1 MLMVNP
7 AAPMVRA
14 RKLAEG
20 GSLVLMVA
28 VIAIIASTVR
38 QHIADPALGA
48 MEQGLGWM
56 EVANIALINS
66 VLTLPS
72 IYLILALLQLRE
84 ALQECFFT
92 RASGEALQRAGYW
105 ALWAM
110 FAKMIL
116 APTIYGM
123 FEPAPLSLVVA
134 YDTFDV
140 GIIGFAAL
148 LMLAG
153 RVLETATSREFV
165 EL

>member
-14 RKLAEG
+14 RKMAEG

-28 VIAIIASTVR
+28 VIAIVASTVR
-38 QHIADPALGA
+38 QHIADPALNA
-48 MEQGLGWM
+48 MAQDLSWM
-56 EVANIALINS
+56 EVANAVLINS
-66 VLTLPS
+66 ALTLPS

-92 RASGEALQRAGYW
+92 RAAGEALQRAGYW

-116 APTIYGM
+116 APTIYAQ
-123 FEPAPLSLVVA
+123 ELVVS

-148 LMLAG
+148 LVLAG
-153 RVLETATSREFV
+153 RVLETATTRIEEFA
-165 EL
+165 

>member
-14 RKLAEG
+14 RKMAEG

-28 VIAIIASTVR
+28 VIAIVASTVR
-38 QHIADPALGA
+38 EHVADPALQA
-48 MEQGLGWM
+48 ITQDLSWAD
-56 EVANIALINS
+56 VVNAVLLNS
-66 VLTLPS
+66 VLALPS
-72 IYLILALLQLRE
+72 IYLILALLQVRE
-84 ALQECFFT
+84 ALRECFFT
-92 RASGEALQRAGYW
+92 RAAGEALQRAGYW

-116 APTIYGM
+116 APTI
-123 FEPAPLSLVVA
+123 FAQQLVIS

-140 GIIGFAAL
+140 GIIGLAAL

-153 RVLETATSREFV
+153 RVLETATTRIEEFA
-165 EL
+165 

>member
-14 RKLAEG
+14 RKMAEG

-38 QHIADPALGA
+38 QHIADPALNA
-48 MEQGLGWM
+48 MAQDLSWM
-56 EVANIALINS
+56 EVANVVLINS
-66 VLTLPS
+66 ALTLPS

-92 RASGEALQRAGYW
+92 RAAGEALQRAGYW

-116 APTIYGM
+116 APSIYAQ
-123 FEPAPLSLVVA
+123 ELVVS

-153 RVLETATSREFV
+153 RVLETATTREFV

>member
-14 RKLAEG
+14 RKMAEG

-28 VIAIIASTVR
+28 VIAIVASTVR
-38 QHIADPALGA
+38 QHIADPALQA
-48 MEQGLGWM
+48 IAQDMSWM
-56 EVANIALINS
+56 EIANVVLMNS
-66 VLTLPS
+66 ALTLPS

-84 ALQECFFT
+84 ALRECFFT
-92 RASGEALQRAGYW
+92 RAAGEALQRAGYW

-116 APTIYGM
+116 APTIYAQ
-123 FEPAPLSLVVA
+123 ELVVS

-153 RVLETATSREFV
+153 RVLETATTRIEEFA
-165 EL
+165 

>member
-14 RKLAEG
+14 RKMAEG
-20 GSLVLMVA
+20 GSMVLMVA
-28 VIAIIASTVR
+28 VVAIIASTVR

-48 MEQGLGWM
+48 MEQGLGWA
-56 EVANIALINS
+56 EVANVAALNS

-84 ALQECFFT
+84 ALQDCFFT

-116 APTIYGM
+116 APTIYGL
-123 FEPAPLSLVVA
+123 FEGAASGLVVS

-148 LMLAG
+148 LLLAG
-153 RVLETATSREFV
+153 RVLETATTREYV

>member
-14 RKLAEG
+14 RKMAEG

-28 VIAIIASTVR
+28 VIAIVASTVR
-38 QHIADPALGA
+38 QHIADPALNA
-48 MEQGLGWM
+48 MAQELGWM
-56 EVANIALINS
+56 EVANVVLTNS
-66 VLTLPS
+66 ALTLPS

-84 ALQECFFT
+84 ALRECFFT
-92 RASGEALQRAGYW
+92 RAAGEALQRAGYW

-116 APTIYGM
+116 APTIYAQ
-123 FEPAPLSLVVA
+123 ELVVS

-153 RVLETATSREFV
+153 RVLETATTRIEEFA
-165 EL
+165 

>member
-14 RKLAEG
+14 RKVAEG

-28 VIAIIASTVR
+28 VIAIVASTVR
-38 QHIADPALGA
+38 QHIADPALNA
-48 MEQGLGWM
+48 MAQDLSWM
-56 EVANIALINS
+56 EVANVVLTNS
-66 VLTLPS
+66 ALTLPS

-92 RASGEALQRAGYW
+92 RAAGEALQRAGYW

-123 FEPAPLSLVVA
+123 FGPAPQGLVIS

-153 RVLETATSREFV
+153 RVLETATTRIEEFA
-165 EL
+165 

>member
-14 RKLAEG
+14 RKMAEG

-28 VIAIIASTVR
+28 VIAIVASTVR
-38 QHIADPALGA
+38 EHIADPALQA
-48 MEQGLGWM
+48 
-56 EVANIALINS
+56 IAQDLSWADVVNAVLLTS
-66 VLTLPS
+66 VLALPS
-72 IYLILALLQLRE
+72 IYLILALLQVRE
-84 ALQECFFT
+84 ALRECFFT
-92 RASGEALQRAGYW
+92 RAAGEALQRAGYW

-116 APTIYGM
+116 APSI
-123 FEPAPLSLVVA
+123 FAQAFVVS

-140 GIIGFAAL
+140 GIIGLAAL

-153 RVLETATSREFV
+153 RVLETATTRIEEFA
-165 EL
+165 

>member
-14 RKLAEG
+14 RKMAEG

-28 VIAIIASTVR
+28 VIAIVASTVR
-38 QHIADPALGA
+38 EHIADPALQA
-48 MEQGLGWM
+48 
-56 EVANIALINS
+56 IAQDLSWADVVNAVLLNS
-66 VLTLPS
+66 VLALPS
-72 IYLILALLQLRE
+72 IYLILALLQVRE
-84 ALQECFFT
+84 ALRECFF
-92 RASGEALQRAGYW
+92 AAGEALQRAGYW

-116 APTIYGM
+116 APSI
-123 FEPAPLSLVVA
+123 FAQAFVVS

-140 GIIGFAAL
+140 GIIGLAAL

-153 RVLETATSREFV
+153 RVLETATTRIEEFA
-165 EL
+165 